1 MQGLELSRAFF
12 EEYGRPMLE
21 AQFPQL
27 LPLLAAGLFGAGS
40 ECFGFDDEVS
50 RDHDFE
56 PGFCLMLPG
65 EETVDRR
72 TEFLLERAYAKLPRE
87 FRGFRRPVVLPVGG
101 ARRGVLRTGEFFRRT
116 AGTESGE
123 LSLREWLTLPEQSLA
138 EATNGELYFDN
149 YGQVTAIREKLRYF
163 PEDVRLKRLAGQLLL
178 MAQAGQYNYRRC
190 LAHGEP
196 GAAQLA
202 IFEFAKSTVSAAFL
216 LNRRYMPYYKWSFR
230 ALRQLP
236 VLARL
241 ADPLEELISSPNDA
255 SHAEDKGDMVEAI
268 ASVVIDQLMEQDLT
282 DAVCG
287 DLEKHAYSVN
297 DRVRDGELR
306 NMHILAGV

>member
-12 EEYGRPMLE
+12 EEYGRPRLE

-123 LSLREWLTLPEQSLA
+123 LSLREWLTLP
-138 EATNGELYFDN
+138 DN
-149 YGQVTAIREKLRYF
+149 
-163 PEDVRLKRLAGQLLL
+163 
-178 MAQAGQYNYRRC
+178 
-190 LAHGEP
+190 
-196 GAAQLA
+196 
-202 IFEFAKSTVSAAFL
+202 
-216 LNRRYMPYYKWSFR
+216 
-230 ALRQLP
+230 
-236 VLARL
+236 
-241 ADPLEELISSPNDA
+241 
-255 SHAEDKGDMVEAI
+255 
-268 ASVVIDQLMEQDLT
+268 
-282 DAVCG
+282 
-287 DLEKHAYSVN
+287 
-297 DRVRDGELR
+297 
-306 NMHILAGV
+306 